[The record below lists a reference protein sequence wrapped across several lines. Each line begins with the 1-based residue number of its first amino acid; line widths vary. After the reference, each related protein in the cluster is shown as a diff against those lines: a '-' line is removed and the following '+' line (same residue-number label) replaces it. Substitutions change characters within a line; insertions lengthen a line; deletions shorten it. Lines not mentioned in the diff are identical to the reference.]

1 MNVHLAL
8 LAEGYQEV
16 HMESMVIRTLLFAA
30 VMALVSG
37 MLTRIGHS
45 SKEEKKDEERWAIID
60 REFVVFEEERV

>member
-1 MNVHLAL
+1 
-8 LAEGYQEV
+8 
-16 HMESMVIRTLLFAA
+16 MESMVIRTLLFAA

-45 SKEEKKDEERWAIID
+45 SRREEKKERWAIID